1 MERNINLLLVY
12 HKLFRFTRKVQAL
25 KILIMFKFLIF
36 PSDSKYKNRSMSNT
50 IFQNLRRSKQNPLE
64 ISLQRVFGPSGAI
77 RTLGPVNPN
86 VCRNFQTAL
95 YRPLWPFPLLR
106 QFIFDTLLPCVFQAK
121 LSPFGMGVGLDSV
134 Y

>member
-1 MERNINLLLVY
+1 MKSPEI
-12 HKLFRFTRKVQAL
+12 
-25 KILIMFKFLIF
+25 IG
-36 PSDSKYKNRSMSNT
+36 
-50 IFQNLRRSKQNPLE
+50 FQE
-64 ISLQRVFGPSGAI
+64 IFGPSVEA
-77 RTLGPVNPN
+77 RTPGSLLPN
-86 VCRNFQTAL
+86 VCRNLQSAL